1 MTAPRECPTVPA
13 MSSISEKAYAQ
24 DVANGMSIASEA
36 VRRDT
41 QRRIRLVAE
50 FKGGG
55 R

>member
-1 MTAPRECPTVPA
+1 MTARREPVTIPA
-13 MSSISEKAYAQ
+13 MSSVSEQAYAQ

-41 QRRIRLVAE
+41 QRRIKLVAE